1 MMKVELGERTLEIK
15 GNLRVRELLKKLELN
30 PETVLVVRE
39 GELLTEDTQLY
50 ESDEIKIVN
59 VISGG

>member
-1 MMKVELGERTLEIK
+1 MKVEIGGKIINLK
-15 GNLRVRELLKKLELN
+15 GSKRVREVLKELNLN

-39 GELLTEDTQLY
+39 DELLTEDTQLY

>member
-1 MMKVELGERTLEIK
+1 MKVELGERTLEIK

>member
-1 MMKVELGERTLEIK
+1 MKVEIGRKIINLK
-15 GNLRVRELLKKLELN
+15 GNKRVKEVLKELNLN

-39 GELLTEDTQLY
+39 DELLTEDTQLY
-50 ESDEIKIVN
+50 ESDNIKIIH